1 MGREVISFPQKPNPE
16 DLKEI
21 LEFHQQYD
29 LQVDLK
35 ISEYKDDILRN
46 TEDIKKEI
54 KEQNIKSKANEQKL

>member
-46 TEDIKKEI
+46 TEDIKKEK
-54 KEQNIKSKANEQKL
+54 KEQNKKSKANEQKL